1 MKVTIGKIFQMI
13 LGEPCTGT
21 LKSLDHCILTDV
33 CITQAVIL
41 TCTLPVGEKL
51 TSRSQTFLLS

>member
-1 MKVTIGKIFQMI
+1 MKITIGKISQMI
-13 LGEPCTGT
+13 LGEPCRGT
-21 LKSLDHCILTDV
+21 LKSLGHCIITDV

-41 TCTLPVGEKL
+41 TYTLPCGEKL